1 MTEMESMQPE
11 SLKTEQTPDPAETPA
26 QAAAEEQPAE
36 TPAEE
41 TAEQPQLDTPDYVRM
56 TLDAG
61 VAPLE
66 VRYAQIN
73 SCYRRL
79 PVAYRS
85 FTYVNSVIEGVLS
98 PAKYAYAADE
108 TDRGMRLAR
117 YNIGQAVAA
126 VAAFEQAGR
135 HVEFVTARCPA
146 AFTLQ
151 QDFYAALKELLDEFS
166 CPWPEKICLEFPR
179 TLLFEDVEPV
189 RMALLSAKLLKV
201 KTMMIGAGE
210 KDAPLTP
217 LLDLPLDYVTLAPW
231 LSTLGDHRDKAASV
245 ASLVSFLRGLGIGV
259 IADGVY
265 NDAQIT
271 AFSRADCFGYMP
283 SSGYT
288 GDVAHGRLRMP
299 LDEAVA
305 QREEEEL

>member
-36 TPAEE
+36 QPAETPAERPAEEQPAEQPAETPAEE
-41 TAEQPQLDTPDYVRM
+41 TAEQPRLDTPDYVRM

-108 TDRGMRLAR
+108 TDRGMRLLR
-117 YNIGQAVAA
+117 DLGNISYDEAAQRLFSAQEWIDTRDWSTKERPCAVQ
-126 VAAFEQAGR
+126 VA
-135 HVEFVTARCPA
+135 
-146 AFTLQ
+146 
-151 QDFYAALKELLDEFS
+151 
-166 CPWPEKICLEFPR
+166 LE
-179 TLLFEDVEPV
+179 
-189 RMALLSAKLLKV
+189 
-201 KTMMIGAGE
+201 
-210 KDAPLTP
+210 
-217 LLDLPLDYVTLAPW
+217 
-231 LSTLGDHRDKAASV
+231 
-245 ASLVSFLRGLGIGV
+245 
-259 IADGVY
+259 
-265 NDAQIT
+265 
-271 AFSRADCFGYMP
+271 
-283 SSGYT
+283 
-288 GDVAHGRLRMP
+288 RLRKG
-299 LDEAVA
+299 E
-305 QREEEEL
+305 